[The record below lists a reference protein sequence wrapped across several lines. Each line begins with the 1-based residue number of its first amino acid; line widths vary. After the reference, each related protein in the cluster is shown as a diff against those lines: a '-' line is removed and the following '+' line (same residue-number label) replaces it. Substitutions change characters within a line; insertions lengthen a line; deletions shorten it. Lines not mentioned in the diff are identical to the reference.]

1 MKLPKSEVFSVPVW
15 RYAKLASGR
24 YDKYAG
30 AIIVPA
36 IVFLG
41 IAGMDDWRWWII
53 ALMLL
58 FLVFPMLATLG
69 WFAIVGRPEMALLTR
84 PQQWTFGGRGEI
96 LVRFYRFDR
105 EKDPEPVDSLSAEVA
120 EISFGKK
127 YDTVSLKQGSRFDVL
142 LIPSGQLPEVFLNTF
157 TELGTE

>member
-1 MKLPKSEVFSVPVW
+1 MELPKSEVFSVPVW

-36 IVFLG
+36 VVFLG
-41 IAGMDDWRWWII
+41 VAGMDDWRWWVV
-53 ALMLL
+53 ALMVL
-58 FLVFPMLATLG
+58 FLVFPMLATIG

-84 PQQWTFGGRGEI
+84 PQQWIFCGRGEI
-96 LVRFYRFDR
+96 LVRFYHFDS
-105 EKDPEPVDSLSAEVA
+105 EKDPGPVDSLSAEVA
-120 EISFGKK
+120 EIIFGKK
-127 YDTVSLKQGSRFDVL
+127 YDAVRLKQGSRFGVL

-157 TELGTE
+157 TELRAE

>member
-1 MKLPKSEVFSVPVW
+1 MELPKSEVFSVPVW

-24 YDKYAG
+24 YDKSAG

>member
-1 MKLPKSEVFSVPVW
+1 MELPKSEVFSVPAW

>member
-1 MKLPKSEVFSVPVW
+1 MELPKSEVFSVPAW

-36 IVFLG
+36 TVFLG

-58 FLVFPMLATLG
+58 FLVFPMLATIG

-120 EISFGKK
+120 EISLGKK
-127 YDTVSLKQGSRFDVL
+127 YDTVRLKQGSRFDVL

>member
-1 MKLPKSEVFSVPVW
+1 MELPKSEVFSVPVW

-58 FLVFPMLATLG
+58 FLVFPMLATIG

>member
-1 MKLPKSEVFSVPVW
+1 MELPKSEVFSVPVW

-127 YDTVSLKQGSRFDVL
+127 YDTVSLKQGCRFDVL

>member
-1 MKLPKSEVFSVPVW
+1 MELPKSEVFSVPVW

-58 FLVFPMLATLG
+58 FLVFPMRATLG

>member
-1 MKLPKSEVFSVPVW
+1 MELPKSEVFSVPVW